1 MASPRIA
8 RTTAAA
14 TPAAATAAA
23 SPDVAPNGTEISP
36 ARVHVWRVLSMLAAL
51 IGVVVALVA
60 IASSA
65 V

>member
-8 RTTAAA
+8 RTPAAA
-14 TPAAATAAA
+14 TPAAA

>member
-8 RTTAAA
+8 STPAASTPAGSTTAAA
-14 TPAAATAAA
+14 PAAT
-23 SPDVAPNGTEISP
+23 DISP

>member
-8 RTTAAA
+8 RTPAAA
-14 TPAAATAAA
+14 TPAVATPAA

>member
-8 RTTAAA
+8 RTPAAA
-14 TPAAATAAA
+14 TPAVATPAV

>member
-8 RTTAAA
+8 RTPAAA
-14 TPAAATAAA
+14 TPAVATPVA
-23 SPDVAPNGTEISP
+23 SPDVAPHGTEISP

-51 IGVVVALVA
+51 IGIVVALVA

>member
-8 RTTAAA
+8 RTPAAA
-14 TPAAATAAA
+14 TPAVATPVV

-51 IGVVVALVA
+51 IGVGVALVA

>member
-8 RTTAAA
+8 RTPAAA
-14 TPAAATAAA
+14 TPAVATPVA

-51 IGVVVALVA
+51 IGIVVALVA

>member
-8 RTTAAA
+8 RTPAAA
-14 TPAAATAAA
+14 TPAAAAPVA

-51 IGVVVALVA
+51 IGIVVALVA

>member
-8 RTTAAA
+8 RTPA
-14 TPAAATAAA
+14 AAATAAA

>member
-8 RTTAAA
+8 RTPAAA
-14 TPAAATAAA
+14 TPAVATPVA